1 SATNIQTITYTA
13 GASGSVTLNLT
24 ITAPNGCIVSG
35 STPVTI
41 NPIPPAPTITP
52 GGPTTFCAG
61 GSVTLGSNSASGN
74 QWYLNGNPITGGT
87 NQTVFAHTSGS
98 YPVPG
103 TTAGCVSNASD
114 PTAVTVKP
122 IPATPAITPGGPTT
136 FC

>member
-61 GSVTLGSNSASGN
+61 GSVTLSSDSASGN
-74 QWYLNGNPITGGT
+74 QWYLNGNPIGGAT
-87 NQTVFAHTSGS
+87 NTTYLATASGNYTVVVTL
-98 YPVPG
+98 
-103 TTAGCVSNASD
+103 AGCSSAASAI
-114 PTAVTVKP
+114 TTVTVNP
-122 IPATPAITPGGPTT
+122 TPPTPTITPGGP
-136 FC
+136 